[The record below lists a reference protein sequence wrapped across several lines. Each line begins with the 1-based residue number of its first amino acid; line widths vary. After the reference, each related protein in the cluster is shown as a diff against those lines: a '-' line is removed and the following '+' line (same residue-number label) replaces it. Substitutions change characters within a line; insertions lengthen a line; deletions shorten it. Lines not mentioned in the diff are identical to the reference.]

1 MNGYL
6 LAVLSSI
13 FFSLYVIPR
22 KLSKLPA
29 SLFSMVMSSG
39 FFSGT
44 VIIYSIFPALHSAE
58 KISPVLW
65 WSILAGGIWAIAFV
79 SFVKSIDYLG
89 LARSNQWKNLQ
100 GPVGVLLALSVLGES
115 AYANPILTTVAAVC
129 VFLSALFFTISNGN
143 ENRAV
148 EKSGVYLALASAVGF
163 GTVAAIQKYVTLN
176 SGIYIQQIVW
186 SGSIVLSLIFFNF
199 YTKSIRLLKSSSGRD
214 LILAFIAGIFYLGA
228 SYLQLFS
235 YKSIAA
241 SIGFTIIQMNALWT
255 ILIGIFAFREI
266 DIKLHWKRVITGLLF
281 TLAGIYLLA
290 LAR

>member
-6 LAVLSSI
+6 LAALSSI

-29 SLFSMVMSSG
+29 SLFSLVMSAG

-65 WSILAGGIWAIAFV
+65 WSVLAGGIWAIAFV

-255 ILIGIFAFREI
+255 ILIGIFVFREI

>member
-6 LAVLSSI
+6 LAVLSSV

-29 SLFSMVMSSG
+29 ALFSLIMSTG

-44 VIIYSIFPALHSAE
+44 VAIYLIFPALHSAE

-65 WSILAGGIWAIAFV
+65 WSVLAGVIWAAAFV
-79 SFVKSIDYLG
+79 SFVKSIDFLG

-115 AYANPILTTVAAVC
+115 AYANPILTTLAAVC

-143 ENRAV
+143 ENKAI

-176 SGIYIQQIVW
+176 SGIYIQQIIW
-186 SGSIVLSLIFFNF
+186 SGSIVLSLVFFNF
-199 YTKSIRLLKSSSGRD
+199 YTKTINSLSSSKRRD
-214 LILAFIAGIFYLGA
+214 LVLAFIAGLFYLGA

-235 YKSIAA
+235 YKTIAA

-255 ILIGIFAFREI
+255 ILIGIFVFREI
-266 DIKLHWKRVITGLLF
+266 DIKLHWKRVLSGLLL